1 MRLSPWL
8 FAALFVASAPA
19 FTQGSR
25 SSGGPSSDYGDFS
38 VLRSVTG
45 VLVAADEKEGT
56 LVVKPDGASESVSF
70 KVAEKIRLGAEKKS
84 ALSGRKGLALA
95 DFEAGQTVK
104 VTFRATDLTAVEMR
118 LRAPR

>member
-1 MRLSPWL
+1 MRHLPVLCAVL
-8 FAALFVASAPA
+8 FGVSAPA
-19 FTQGSR
+19 FAQGSR

-38 VLRSVTG
+38 VLRNVTG
-45 VLVAADEKEGT
+45 VLISADEKEGT
-56 LVVKPDGASESVSF
+56 LVVKPDGAEESVSF
-70 KVAEKIRLGAEKKS
+70 KVMGKIRLGAEKKT

-95 DFEAGQTVK
+95 DFEPGQAVK